1 MKPKLVHQ
9 EAMDYSFKAKQA
21 LEEANYIAA
30 FDLFNKAADLESQVA
45 EFYFDKPELE
55 PTRSVIIRSAAYLNI
70 KAGQIDQAKKFI
82 FFGLLNST
90 DTLIK
95 EQLNNALELVVSLG
109 DLSPDAAS
117 REFNYLNLLRQ
128 RSIHYVIEPVN
139 LSFGHSVSLESIKDF
154 SESYLKSL
162 KAFAVSKFK
171 KVIKIEE
178 EFEQSILNE
187 IENLINPLVTSS
199 SYGSFKFSIA
209 NDFLSRPGDKK
220 ELVEIKSNVVAKYHK
235 EIFINPLADEDI
247 EIIKKNY
254 TEEEI
259 NEIFRPLT
267 KIKSNNSPY
276 KVGYYDTEVF
286 NKKFLSKIL
295 NRQKQK
301 LITVK
306 QISLEDIGELES
318 SLVHKRSGKGGR
330 TSKQVIFKE
339 QMKTAEFE
347 IKISEIN
354 PKDSNPILL
363 AEEIIVSMNFD
374 SNKGF
379 TFSFPDLNIQN
390 TDNNH
395 QKALEGFHNNF
406 YNLLNKLANQDED
419 DLSNQKDLEIAKRII
434 NNLKALSDKKV

>member
-1 MKPKLVHQ
+1 MKPKLIHQ
-9 EAMDYSFKAKQA
+9 EAMDYSFKARQA
-21 LEEANYIAA
+21 FEEDNYTLA

-70 KAGQIDQAKKFI
+70 KAGQIEEAKKFI
-82 FFGLLNST
+82 FFGLLNSK
-90 DTLIK
+90 DIQIK
-95 EQLNNALELVVSLG
+95 EQLNNALELAVSIG
-109 DLSPDAAS
+109 NLSPDAAS
-117 REFNYLNLLRQ
+117 KEFNYLNSLRQ
-128 RSIHYVIEPVN
+128 RSIHYVIEPAS

-162 KAFAVSKFK
+162 KAFAVSKLK
-171 KVIKIEE
+171 RVLKIEE
-178 EFEQSILNE
+178 ELEEGFLNE

-209 NDFLSRPGDKK
+209 NDFLSRSGDKK
-220 ELVEIKSNVVAKYHK
+220 EFVEIKSNVVAKYHK
-235 EIFINPLADEDI
+235 EIFINPLTDEDI

-254 TEEEI
+254 SEEEV
-259 NEIFRPLT
+259 NDIFRPLI
-267 KIKSNNSPY
+267 KIKSNNTPF
-276 KVGYYDTEVF
+276 KVGYYDTEDF
-286 NKKFLSKIL
+286 NKKFVSKIV
-295 NRQKQK
+295 NKQKQK

-306 QISLEDIGELES
+306 QISKEDIGELES

-339 QMKTAEFE
+339 QMKTAEYD

-354 PKDSNPILL
+354 PKESNPILL

-379 TFSFPDLNIQN
+379 TFSFADLNIQN
-390 TDNNH
+390 TDTSY
-395 QKALEGFHNNF
+395 QKSLEGFHNIF
-406 YNLLNKLANQDED
+406 YDKLKRLAKESED
-419 DLSNQKDLEIAKRII
+419 DFTNQKDLKVANRII
-434 NNLKALSDKKV
+434 NNLKALAD

>member
-1 MKPKLVHQ
+1 MKPKLIHQ

-21 LEEANYIAA
+21 LEEDNYTAA
-30 FDLFNKAADLESQVA
+30 FDLFTKAADLESQVA

-70 KAGQIDQAKKFI
+70 KAGQIEQAKKFI

-90 DTLIK
+90 DILIK
-95 EQLNNALELVVSLG
+95 EQLNNALELAVSLG
-109 DLSPDAAS
+109 NLSPDAAS
-117 REFNYLNLLRQ
+117 KEFNYLNLLRQ
-128 RSIHYVIEPVN
+128 RSIHYVIEPEH

-171 KVIKIEE
+171 RVLKIEE
-178 EFEQSILNE
+178 EFEQSVLNE

-254 TEEEI
+254 TEEEV
-259 NEIFRPLT
+259 NDIFRPLT

-276 KVGYYDTEVF
+276 KVGYYDTEDF
-286 NKKFLSKIL
+286 NKKFVSKIV
-295 NRQKQK
+295 NKQKQK

-306 QISLEDIGELES
+306 QISQEDIGELES

-339 QMKTAEFE
+339 LMKTAEYE
-347 IKISEIN
+347 IKVSEIN
-354 PKDSNPILL
+354 PKESNSILL
-363 AEEIIVSMNFD
+363 TEEIIVCMNFD

-379 TFSFPDLNIQN
+379 TFSFADFNIQN
-390 TDNNH
+390 TDISY
-395 QKALEGFHNNF
+395 QKALEGFHISF
-406 YNLLNKLANQDED
+406 YNKLKRLANESEQDFT
-419 DLSNQKDLEIAKRII
+419 NQKDLEIANRII
-434 NNLKALSDKKV
+434 NNLKALAD

>member
-1 MKPKLVHQ
+1 MKPKLIHQ
-9 EAMDYSFKAKQA
+9 EAMDYSFKAKRA
-21 LEEANYIAA
+21 LEDDDYTAA

-70 KAGQIDQAKKFI
+70 KAGQIEHAKKFI

-90 DTLIK
+90 DILIK
-95 EQLNNALELVVSLG
+95 EQLNNALELAVSLG
-109 DLSPDAAS
+109 NLSPDAAS
-117 REFNYLNLLRQ
+117 KEFNYLNLLRQ
-128 RSIHYVIEPVN
+128 RSIHYVIEPSN

-162 KAFAVSKFK
+162 KAFAVSKYK
-171 KVIKIEE
+171 RVLKVEE
-178 EFEQSILNE
+178 EFEQSFLNE

-209 NDFLSRPGDKK
+209 NDFLSRLGDKK
-220 ELVEIKSNVVAKYHK
+220 ELVKIKSNVVAKYHK

-247 EIIKKNY
+247 ETIKKNY
-254 TEEEI
+254 TEEEV
-259 NEIFRPLT
+259 NDIFRPLT
-267 KIKSNNSPY
+267 KIKSNNTPY
-276 KVGYYDTEVF
+276 KVGYYDTEDF
-286 NKKFLSKIL
+286 NKKFVSKIV
-295 NRQKQK
+295 NKQKQK

-306 QISLEDIGELES
+306 QISQEDIGELES

-347 IKISEIN
+347 IKVSEIN
-354 PKDSNPILL
+354 PKESNPILL
-363 AEEIIVSMNFD
+363 AEEIIVSINFD

-379 TFSFPDLNIQN
+379 TLSFADLNIQN
-390 TDNNH
+390 TDTSY
-395 QKALEGFHNNF
+395 QKALEGFHNSF
-406 YNLLNKLANQDED
+406 YNQLKKLANESEG
-419 DLSNQKDLEIAKRII
+419 DLSSQKDVEVAKRII
-434 NNLKALSDKKV
+434 NNLKALAD